1 MSTGL
6 SNNLILVLAGIIMSL
21 VAATIV
27 VAFLIHSRPHQNY
40 AELESRIR
48 TWWVIVFI
56 FSIAI
61 LVNRAAAIIFL
72 AFVSFLALKE
82 YLSMIP
88 TRRSDRQA
96 MFWAY
101 LSIIGQYY
109 WVYKSWYGMFI
120 IFIPVFIFLLL
131 PLRMVL
137 IGEIKGFLRSA
148 GTLHWGLMITVFGL
162 SHSAYLLALPADSG
176 IPAGGAGLLLYLVFL
191 TQINDI
197 AQYVCGQLLGR
208 HKVTPQVSPNKTY
221 EGLLGG
227 VITTVLL
234 AFILA
239 PVLTPLNQVHAI
251 MAGLIIS
258 FGGFIGDLNISAIK
272 RDLGIKDSGALLPG
286 HGGVLDRVDS
296 LSYTAPLFFH
306 FIYYLYFR

>member
-1 MSTGL
+1 MSAGL
-6 SNNLILVLAGIIMSL
+6 SSNLILVLAGIVTL
-21 VAATIV
+21 LAAANLV
-27 VAFLIHSRPHQNY
+27 VALITRSRPDLDFT
-40 AELESRIR
+40 ELESRIR
-48 TWWVIVFI
+48 TWWAIVFI
-56 FSIAI
+56 LSIAI
-61 LVNRAAAIIFL
+61 LVNRVAAIIFL

-88 TRRSDRQA
+88 TRHGDRQD

-101 LSIIGQYY
+101 LSIPVQYY
-109 WVYKSWYGMFI
+109 WIYKGWYGMFI

-137 IGEIKGFLRSA
+137 VGEIRGFLRSA

-162 SHSAYLLALPADSG
+162 SHSAYLLALPADHAV
-176 IPAGGAGLLLYLVFL
+176 PAGGAGLLLYLVFL
-191 TQINDI
+191 TQFNDI
-197 AQYVCGQLLGR
+197 AQYVFGRLLGR
-208 HKVTPQVSPNKTY
+208 HKVTPLVSPKKTY

-227 VITTVLL
+227 VFLTVLL
-234 AFILA
+234 AVLLT
-239 PVLTPLNQVHAI
+239 PVLTPLTQVHAVL
-251 MAGLIIS
+251 AGLIIS

-272 RDLGIKDSGALLPG
+272 RDLGIKDSGVLLPG

-306 FIYYLYFR
+306 FTYYLYFL

>member
-1 MSTGL
+1 MSAGL
-6 SNNLILVLAGIIMSL
+6 SFNLILVLAGIVTL
-21 VAATIV
+21 LAAATLV
-27 VAFLIHSRPHQNY
+27 VALMTRSRPHHDHT
-40 AELESRIR
+40 ELESRIR
-48 TWWVIVFI
+48 TWWAIVVI

-61 LVNRAAAIIFL
+61 LVDRLAAIIFL

-101 LSIIGQYY
+101 LSIPGQYY

-120 IFIPVFIFLLL
+120 IFIPVYIFLLL

-162 SHSAYLLALPADSG
+162 SHSAYLLALPADPDV
-176 IPAGGAGLLLYLVFL
+176 PAGGAGLLLYLLFL
-191 TQINDI
+191 TQFNDI
-197 AQYVCGQLLGR
+197 AQYVCGKLLGH
-208 HKVTPQVSPNKTY
+208 HKVTPKVSPNKTY

-234 AFILA
+234 AYLLA
-239 PVLTPLNQVHAI
+239 PFLTPLNQAHAI

-272 RDLGIKDSGALLPG
+272 RDLGIKDSGVLLPG

-306 FIYYLYFR
+306 FIYYLYF

>member
-1 MSTGL
+1 MSAGL
-6 SNNLILVLAGIIMSL
+6 SSNLILVLAGIVTL
-21 VAATIV
+21 LAAATLV
-27 VAFLIHSRPHQNY
+27 VALIMRSRPDLDFT
-40 AELESRIR
+40 ELESRIR
-48 TWWVIVFI
+48 TWWAIVFI
-56 FSIAI
+56 FSIAT
-61 LVNRAAAIIFL
+61 LVNRVAAIFFL

-88 TRRSDRQA
+88 TRHSDRQA

-101 LSIIGQYY
+101 LSIPVQYY
-109 WVYKSWYGMFI
+109 WIYKGWYGMFI

-137 IGEIKGFLRSA
+137 VGEIRGFLRSA

-162 SHSAYLLALPADSG
+162 SHSAYLLALPADPAV
-176 IPAGGAGLLLYLVFL
+176 PAGGAGLLLYLVFL
-191 TQINDI
+191 TQFNDI
-197 AQYVCGQLLGR
+197 AQYVFGKLLGR

-227 VITTVLL
+227 VITTVSL
-234 AFILA
+234 AFLLA
-239 PVLTPLNQVHAI
+239 PVLTPLTQAHAI

-306 FIYYLYFR
+306 FTYYLYFL